1 MSNPPSNWTRTA
13 VTGRIRVVSSN
24 LGAGQYICRNVG
36 ARNNLKTC
44 DEYEDA
50 LKVRI
55 APADDTVI
63 LECPNANASGMHW
76 LGLAASSDG
85 EFGKNSSE
93 CV

>member
-13 VTGRIRVVSSN
+13 LTGRIRVISSN

-63 LECPNANASGMHW
+63 LECPVSAFLTTYKKTSIQ
-76 LGLAASSDG
+76 LIRIII
-85 EFGKNSSE
+85 
-93 CV
+93 